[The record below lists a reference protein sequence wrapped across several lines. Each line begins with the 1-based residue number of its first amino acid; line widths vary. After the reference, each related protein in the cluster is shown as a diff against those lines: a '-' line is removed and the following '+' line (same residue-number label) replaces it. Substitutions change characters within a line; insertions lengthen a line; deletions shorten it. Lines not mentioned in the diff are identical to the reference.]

1 MRRSMIGRRDLLM
14 CGMACATMAFLPQP
28 APAAVPTRGQ
38 LDFRARRNGDQ
49 IGWHRLRF
57 FEQDDRLVVEI
68 EIELEVRFLLF
79 PVYRYQHTNREVWRG
94 DRLLALES
102 RTDDNGTRHR
112 VSALAE
118 GNRLLVDGTAGP
130 FELPP
135 DTLPTSYWHQAT
147 VERGEWLDTQS
158 GRLVRSTVVP
168 QGPEPIT
175 ARGREVQAERYTLS
189 GDLDCDLW
197 YHEASWAKLRFAAAD
212 GSTIDYLLEPPDEM
226 GG

>member
-1 MRRSMIGRRDLLM
+1 MRHPMIDRRDLLM
-14 CGMACATMAFLPQP
+14 GGMACATMAFLPQP
-28 APAAVPTRGQ
+28 APAVVPASRQ
-38 LDFRARRNGDQ
+38 LDFRARRNGAD

-57 FEQDDRLVVEI
+57 AEQDDRLVVDI

-79 PVYRYQHTNREVWRG
+79 PVYSYRHTNREVWGG

-112 VSALAE
+112 VAARAE
-118 GNRLLVDGTAGP
+118 GERLLVDGTAGRL
-130 FELPP
+130 ELPP
-135 DTLPTSYWHQAT
+135 DTLPTSYWHEAT

-158 GRLVRSTVVP
+158 GRLVRSTVIA
-168 QGPEPIT
+168 QGPEPIR
-175 ARGREVQAERYTLS
+175 ARGREVRAERYALS
-189 GDLDCDLW
+189 GDLECELW
-197 YHEASWAKLRFAAAD
+197 YHDGSWAKLRFAATD

>member
-1 MRRSMIGRRDLLM
+1 MRHPMIDRRDLLLG
-14 CGMACATMAFLPQP
+14 GMACATMALLPQP
-28 APAAVPTRGQ
+28 APAAVPAGGQ
-38 LDFRARRNGDQ
+38 LDFRALRNGDQ

-57 FEQDDRLVVEI
+57 AEEEERLVVDI

-102 RTDDNGTRHR
+102 RTNDNGTRHR
-112 VSALAE
+112 VAAWAE
-118 GNRLLVDGTAGP
+118 ADRLRVDGTAGRL
-130 FELPP
+130 ELPP

-158 GRLVRSTVVP
+158 GRLVRSMVIA

-189 GDLDCDLW
+189 GELECELW
-197 YHEASWAKLRFAAAD
+197 YHDASWAKLRFAASD
-212 GSTIDYLLEPPDEM
+212 GSTIDYRLEPPDEI